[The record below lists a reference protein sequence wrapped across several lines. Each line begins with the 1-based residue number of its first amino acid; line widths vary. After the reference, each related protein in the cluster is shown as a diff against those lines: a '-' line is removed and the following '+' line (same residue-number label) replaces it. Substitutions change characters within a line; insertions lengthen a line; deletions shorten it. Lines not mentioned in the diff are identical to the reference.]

1 MRRTV
6 VLLIL
11 SVSLSA
17 ACSLT
22 HLRNKQIEAAAKDW
36 SLVIRGS
43 QVIPVYPLTEDLQ
56 PGDVLLVST
65 PIEQQ
70 ADLYR
75 KSGFLPLDQMLVR
88 LLAGN
93 YRDSYE
99 NQFIE
104 YYDGRYGTGAAQ
116 LPPGRRESGDDA
128 GPRQGVDAPRA
139 AFPAYQFSVRTGS
152 GINLAIPI
160 QGVPFALG
168 LMNSGSAS
176 GTVTISDAYT
186 YGLDNYRLERLV
198 RDWADSNRLLLR
210 NYEPR
215 NGSYSYL
222 RVVSR
227 VYLTGGVDVSVSN
240 DQARAADVSAAA
252 DRPVDLLQPRESSRP
267 SNGPAGEGAAGE
279 PVEAS
284 VSRESYKSMLKA
296 VNVIADEKFG
306 GRVRIATASSRSVT
320 MSETFERP
328 LVVGYVGFDMPVYE
342 GGRLGAPISTLEQ
355 LREPV
360 RPAAGRAGSPYRLA
374 ALPHVYSALG
384 GIEGDAAARIRAELD
399 GLVRILPDR
408 YPFAAYEF
416 PDESMQSVEKT
427 GARGDAVDRARGFAS
442 IMEYA
447 GRASMTVETLERYL
461 PMLPGRNAEAETAAD
476 LARDLREARAA
487 VRVIEEGLYGDPVLM
502 RAIDFVFLGE

>member
-22 HLRNKQIEAAAKDW
+22 HLRNKQIEAAARDW

-56 PGDVLLVST
+56 PGDILLVTT

-70 ADLYR
+70 ADVYR

-93 YRDSYE
+93 YKGSYE
-99 NQFIE
+99 KEFEE
-104 YYDGRYGTGAAQ
+104 YYDGRYGTDAAP
-116 LPPGRRESGDDA
+116 LPPGPRRQPVA
-128 GPRQGVDAPRA
+128 APRA
-139 AFPAYQFSVRTGS
+139 AFPSYQFSVRTGS

-186 YGLDNYRLERLV
+186 YGLDNYRLQRIV
-198 RDWADSNRLLLR
+198 RDWADSNRRLLR

-240 DQARAADVSAAA
+240 NQARAADVSAAA
-252 DRPVDLLQPRESSRP
+252 DRPVDLLQPRESSEP
-267 SNGPAGEGAAGE
+267 SNGPAGAGAAGE
-279 PVEAS
+279 PAGAS
-284 VSRESYKSMLKA
+284 ASSENYTSMLKA

-355 LREPV
+355 LREPMK
-360 RPAAGRAGSPYRLA
+360 PAAGRAGSPYRLG

-384 GIEGDAAARIRAELD
+384 GIEGDAAARVRAELD

-408 YPFAAYEF
+408 YPCAAYEF

-461 PMLPGRNAEAETAAD
+461 PGDPGRNGEENTAED

-487 VRVIEEGLYGDPVLM
+487 VRVIEEGLYGDPALM